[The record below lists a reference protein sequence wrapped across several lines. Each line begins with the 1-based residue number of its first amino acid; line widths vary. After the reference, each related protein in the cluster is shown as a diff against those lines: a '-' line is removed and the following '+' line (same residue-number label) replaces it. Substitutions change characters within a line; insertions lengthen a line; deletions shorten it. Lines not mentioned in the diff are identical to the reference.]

1 MKVGKGTLTVT
12 ADDLTKTYSVNVTKA
27 NSIDETM
34 GMKECIS
41 RTYYTVSGM
50 LISKPSKGMYIVKS
64 LYDDGTEEISK
75 VIIE

>member
-1 MKVGKGTLTVT
+1 
-12 ADDLTKTYSVNVTKA
+12 
-27 NSIDETM
+27 
-34 GMKECIS
+34 MKECIS

-50 LISKPSKGMYIVKS
+50 LISKPSKGIYIVKS